1 MSMTPLHPS
10 DGELAILRVLWD
22 RGPSTV
28 REVHTLLSQD
38 RDTGYTTVLKLMQI
52 MAEKGLVTRDER
64 ERSHVYAAAQGKE
77 STQGRMLSDLL
88 QKAFDGKAHTLVSRA
103 LEAAPADEAELD
115 AIQALIDRIRK
126 ERA

>member
-1 MSMTPLHPS
+1 MPQTPMHPS

-28 REVHTLLSQD
+28 RDVHTELSKD
-38 RDTGYTTVLKLMQI
+38 RDMGYTTVLKLLQI
-52 MAEKGLVTRDER
+52 MVEKGFVTRDER
-64 ERSHVYAAAQGKE
+64 ARSHVYEAAQGKE

-88 QKAFDGKAHTLVSRA
+88 QKAFDGKAHALVTRA
-103 LEAAPADEAELD
+103 LAEAPADEAELD

>member
-1 MSMTPLHPS
+1 MSQVPLHPS

-28 REVHTLLSQD
+28 REVHTALSEA

-64 ERSHVYAAAQGKE
+64 ARSHVYEAAQAKAP
-77 STQGRMLSDLL
+77 TQGRMLSDLL
-88 QKAFDGKAHTLVSRA
+88 QKAFDGKAHELVSRA
-103 LEAAPADEAELD
+103 LETAPADEAELD
-115 AIQALIDRIRK
+115 TLQALIDRMRK
-126 ERA
+126 ER